1 MKITQGYLSTII
13 SGNFSAIDARIFI
26 KIVSYAQRYISHKI
40 ITKAENPTVTSDIR
54 VSMSIKDILRNSHCY
69 DDIKKSAINLAKK
82 QFEYVDQEANCW
94 RYSSFI
100 YNIELKE
107 KSGIIT
113 FSIPA
118 WLLNLILDYSK
129 GFSRYDMEKSLQL
142 SSSYA
147 IRLYMLT
154 CSASRPFT
162 FKIDFL
168 RKWLGC
174 TDKYPNT
181 SDFIKRVITA
191 SEQELQKHGFNGFH
205 AEINKA
211 GKSIDS
217 ILFMPVK
224 RGVQISEKEAE
235 AKVSASVLVP
245 PLLTSTLVQMCQFS
259 YREISANK
267 GTLYQFSKLP
277 DYDTKLLSIIERF
290 RKKRASKGYIIRA
303 MQSEIHNTYK

>member
-13 SGNFSAIDARIFI
+13 SGNFSAVDARIFI
-26 KIVSYAQRYISHKI
+26 KIVSYAQRFISHNI
-40 ITKAENPTVTSDIR
+40 ITKADNPTFTTDIR
-54 VSMSIKDILRNSHCY
+54 VSMSIRDLLKNSHGY
-69 DDIKKSAINLAKK
+69 DEIKKSAINLAKK
-82 QFEYVDQEANCW
+82 QFEYADPVDNCW
-94 RYSSFI
+94 RYSSFA

-107 KSGIIT
+107 RSGIIT
-113 FSIPA
+113 FSLPS

-129 GFSRYDMEKSLQL
+129 GFSRYDLEKSLQL

-174 TDKYPNT
+174 QDKYPNT
-181 SDFIKRVITA
+181 SDFVKRVITS
-191 SEQELQKHGFNGFH
+191 SELELQKRGFNGFH
-205 AEINKA
+205 AEVQKR
-211 GKSIDS
+211 GLSIDA
-217 ILFMPVK
+217 ILFIPVK
-224 RGVQISEKEAE
+224 RGIQLTDKEAE
-235 AKVSASVLVP
+235 AKLSASAIVP
-245 PLLTSTLVQMCQFS
+245 PLLTSTLVQMCKFS

-277 DYDTKLLSIIERF
+277 GYDEKLLSIIERF

>member
-1 MKITQGYLSTII
+1 
-13 SGNFSAIDARIFI
+13 
-26 KIVSYAQRYISHKI
+26 
-40 ITKAENPTVTSDIR
+40 
-54 VSMSIKDILRNSHCY
+54 
-69 DDIKKSAINLAKK
+69 
-82 QFEYVDQEANCW
+82 
-94 RYSSFI
+94 
-100 YNIELKE
+100 
-107 KSGIIT
+107 
-113 FSIPA
+113 
-118 WLLNLILDYSK
+118 
-129 GFSRYDMEKSLQL
+129 MEKSLQL

-162 FKIDFL
+162 FNVDVL

-174 TDKYPNT
+174 QDKYPNT
-181 SDFIKRVITA
+181 SDFVKRVITA

-205 AEINKA
+205 AEVNKN

-217 ILFMPVK
+217 IMFIPVK

-277 DYDTKLLSIIERF
+277 GFDEKLLSIIERF